1 MFSEYWEIKNKKKCK
16 NYYKKMQSYQNS
28 VSLKSLPLPHHKKK
42 KKKINEWGVFFPF
55 FGGT

>member
-1 MFSEYWEIKNKKKCK
+1 
-16 NYYKKMQSYQNS
+16 MQSYQNS

-42 KKKINEWGVFFPF
+42 KINEWGVFFPF